1 MANKYLNVLVGGAAT
16 PINITDVVAINAT
29 GNDGDVAGSAVI
41 TYINGSTLTLASD
54 ATDNACLA
62 FGFDVAAGPSVV
74 RSLWEAIIAAGA
86 LPWNLVIYPS
96 PSVIFGWTILP
107 AVSQASQ
114 YVGQDGD
121 PAGSASFAAK
131 QSSSV
136 AAKDGGA
143 IVWTGITIG

>member
-54 ATDNACLA
+54 ATDN
-62 FGFDVAAGPSVV
+62 GFDVAAGPSVV

-96 PSVIFGWTILP
+96 PSVIFDWTILP